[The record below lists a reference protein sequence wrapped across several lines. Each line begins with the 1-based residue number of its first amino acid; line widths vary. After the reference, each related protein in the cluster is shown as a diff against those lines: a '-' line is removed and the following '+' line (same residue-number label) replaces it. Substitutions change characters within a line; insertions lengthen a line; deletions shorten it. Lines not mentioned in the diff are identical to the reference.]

1 MENLA
6 SYVSAFSVSALL
18 IYVFK
23 NHAARVGLIDR
34 PCDRKRHCGEV
45 PLIGG
50 LAIFLAFL
58 IALFTSTLSVSHYSI
73 LLIGCTLLVLVGVLD
88 DIKSL
93 PSGPR
98 FLAQITAAVL
108 MSVWGGV
115 VLYDLGVL
123 SFDGSLFTLGSLAI
137 PFTIFATAGGI
148 NAVNMSD
155 GIDGLCGSLTL
166 VALTGL
172 AVATYVAD
180 ASESFTTISI
190 LMSAV
195 AAFLLFNIRYPTRA
209 RALVFLGDAGSM
221 FLGFAL
227 AWFVVSLSQGENR
240 IITPVT
246 ALWLLA
252 MPLFDTVGI
261 MIRRMLK
268 GRSPFAADREHFHHA
283 FQLAGFSVFRTQVTI
298 TAMATIFMVIGLV
311 GQFAGVAEIA
321 MFYLFLG
328 LFGLYFWGMMRAWKV
343 MRFLRRTMHL
353 DRDRNQRDTERAPE
367 PALFRDGRVEDL
379 RAYYLKHRAEQ
390 TSNAQDEG
398 NSKVELKLVVNADN
412 APQTDSSNSKSPP
425 ES

>member
-23 NHAARVGLIDR
+23 NYAARVGLIDR

-58 IALFTSTLSVSHYSI
+58 IALFTSTLSVSQYSV
-73 LLIGCTLLVLVGVLD
+73 LLVGCTLLVLVGVRD

-98 FLAQITAAVL
+98 FVAQITAAVL
-108 MSVWGGV
+108 MCVWGGV
-115 VLYDLGVL
+115 VLHDLGVL

-137 PFTIFATAGGI
+137 PFTIFATVGVI
-148 NAVNMSD
+148 NAINMSD

-172 AVATYVAD
+172 AVATYVAG

-246 ALWLLA
+246 ALWLLS

-261 MIRRMLK
+261 MIRRILK

-367 PALFRDGRVEDL
+367 PALFRDGHVEDL

-412 APQTDSSNSKSPP
+412 PPKTDTSNSKSPP